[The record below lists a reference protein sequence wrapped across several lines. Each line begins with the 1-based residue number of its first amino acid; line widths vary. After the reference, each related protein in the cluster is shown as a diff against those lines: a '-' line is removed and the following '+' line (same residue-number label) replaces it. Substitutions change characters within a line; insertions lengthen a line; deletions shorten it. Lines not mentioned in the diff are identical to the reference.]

1 MNGTVIVNGMKYPF
15 QIQIKPSTKE
25 GTRIYRVQI

>member
-1 MNGTVIVNGMKYPF
+1 M
-15 QIQIKPSTKE
+15 QIKSSTKE